1 MENLHTDKLAGAERV
16 KTKTG
21 MKVEEAKIRKG
32 KGMKGEGMTSK
43 GATSKVE
50 F

>member
-21 MKVEEAKIRKG
+21 MKVEEAKNKER
-32 KGMKGEGMTSK
+32 EGNER
-43 GATSKVE
+43 GRDDE
-50 F
+50 